1 MEKDIES
8 KQEKVYDENWDPKI
22 ICPICGKYR
31 FNDEYDICPYCHWE
45 NDPIQFA
52 DPNYVGGANKKSL
65 NEYKKHYKHSFSR
78 IMNCWHKKIKQ

>member
-31 FNDEYDICPYCHWE
+31 FNDEYDICPYIPQRLYQ
-45 NDPIQFA
+45 NPLLF
-52 DPNYVGGANKKSL
+52 P
-65 NEYKKHYKHSFSR
+65 
-78 IMNCWHKKIKQ
+78 